1 MITDVSVMSSCKL
14 VTTECL
20 HAGLALRTFTYKEG
34 ERFGLKLTRRLE
46 LAVKSAGPDEFN
58 PQDPHSQK
66 LSFNLHTHTCMST
79 RTDIHAHTNWKELGL
94 IHYMINTENDI
105 RQDMAESTTPG
116 LGGGYGMTSVV
127 TFDRKANT

>member
-1 MITDVSVMSSCKL
+1 MITDVSVMRSCKL

-20 HAGLALRTFTYKEG
+20 HAGLPLRTFTYKEG

-66 LSFNLHTHTCMST
+66 LSFNLHTHAEVQAHTCMST
-79 RTDIHAHTNWKELGL
+79 RTHKLERARS
-94 IHYMINTENDI
+94 NTLYDKQT
-105 RQDMAESTTPG
+105 RR
-116 LGGGYGMTSVV
+116 MTS
-127 TFDRKANT
+127 DRTWQSRQPQDWGADMG